1 MKQNSLDKFIENL
14 RSIWGPLDSKL
25 VMESQKLMEELVRTS
40 SSESWLQELQGDLSQ
55 GRELYRDPKH
65 GFVLLAHSETNDLY
79 RQPHDHGNGWVIYAV
94 QRGEMEMGAYAR
106 IQATDSEQSKIV
118 RRESYRVKEGE
129 ARVYLPGD
137 IHETRCVS
145 DSVLMLRLTSSDLKE
160 EQKAGRMR
168 RYQESTKG

>member
-25 VMESQKLMEELVRTS
+25 VMESQKLMEELARTS
-40 SSESWLQELQGDLSQ
+40 FSESWLQGNLSQ

-65 GFVLLAHSETNDLY
+65 GFVLLAHSETKDLY
-79 RQPHDHGNGWVIYAV
+79 RQPHDHGSGWVIYAV
-94 QRGEMEMGAYAR
+94 LMGEMEMGAYAR
-106 IQATDSEQSKIV
+106 IQPTDSKQSKIV

-145 DSVLMLRLTSSDLKE
+145 DSVLMLRLTSSDLKIE
-160 EQKAGRMR
+160 LKAGRMH
-168 RYQESTKG
+168 RYDSEARQSPI